1 MLTGKTTNK
10 LMIST
15 PKKRKTN
22 KKVVVEDTVPTNG
35 LCGTRVTRDTPLIE
49 LMSLVEGQLIE
60 DEKGQV
66 GTLLNIEIKSYR
78 VETHIYLKLSL
89 YPKMILIIK

>member
-1 MLTGKTTNK
+1 MLNGKITNK

-22 KKVVVEDTVPTNG
+22 KKVIEDITPQSG
-35 LCGTRVTRDTPLIE
+35 LSVKWINRNTPLIE
-49 LMSLVEGQLIE
+49 LMGLLEGQLIE
-60 DEKGQV
+60 DEQGRV

-78 VETHIYLKLSL
+78 IETHIYLKLSSD
-89 YPKMILIIK
+89 PKMILIIK

>member
-1 MLTGKTTNK
+1 MGKITNK

-22 KKVVVEDTVPTNG
+22 KKVVENTMPQNG
-35 LCGTRVTRDTPLIE
+35 LSGKRIDRNTPLIE
-49 LMSLVEGQLIE
+49 LMGLFEGQLIE
-60 DEKGQV
+60 DEQGRV

-78 VETHIYLKLSL
+78 IETHIYLKLSSD
-89 YPKMILIIK
+89 PKMILIIK